1 MKFIYSQGKQLPCG
15 LISRASSTIAD
26 KVLAFMARRF
36 LAQHLVHSSLL
47 PGTFMLAQ
55 GLVYSTSLYFAHW
68 DSLFFF
74 FPSDCSADS
83 VDISP
88 VLWTILRVSNFPLR
102 WCFFRI
108 EVTSGIELSSIVSLE
123 FHISGFTQ
131 EYETSLEE
139 PFLSLSLPLF
149 LTTWPATTKAYTS
162 PTFYSFRVS
171 KYKVISFERYF
182 FLPKSKHTKPD
193 VSHPR
198 WWFHGTHIR

>member
-1 MKFIYSQGKQLPCG
+1 
-15 LISRASSTIAD
+15 
-26 KVLAFMARRF
+26 MARRF

-123 FHISGFTQ
+123 FHIFGFTKQ
-131 EYETSLEE
+131 YETCLYNRNLSYLCHYRFFDNLTSNHQSIYL
-139 PFLSLSLPLF
+139 PNFLI
-149 LTTWPATTKAYTS
+149 
-162 PTFYSFRVS
+162 VS
-171 KYKVISFERYF
+171 RF
-182 FLPKSKHTKPD
+182 
-193 VSHPR
+193 
-198 WWFHGTHIR
+198 

>member
-15 LISRASSTIAD
+15 LISRASSTIVD
-26 KVLAFMARRF
+26 KVLAYMARRF

-74 FPSDCSADS
+74 FPTNCSADS

-88 VLWTILRVSNFPLR
+88 VLQTILRVSYFLLC
-102 WCFFRI
+102 WCFLNFLQNWSNFWYWIKFNCFTRVSHFWI
-108 EVTSGIELSSIVSLE
+108 HTTEGNIFGGTFLISVT
-123 FHISGFTQ
+123 
-131 EYETSLEE
+131 TS
-139 PFLSLSLPLF
+139 F

-162 PTFYSFRVS
+162 QLFNSFA
-171 KYKVISFERYF
+171 
-182 FLPKSKHTKPD
+182 FLK
-193 VSHPR
+193 
-198 WWFHGTHIR
+198 

>member
-26 KVLAFMARRF
+26 KVLAYMARRF

-108 EVTSGIELSSIVSLE
+108 EVTSGIELSLIVSLE
-123 FHISGFTQ
+123 FHIFGFTQ
-131 EYETSLEE
+131 QKETSLEE

-149 LTTWPATTKAYTS
+149 WQPDQQPQKHIPPQL
-162 PTFYSFRVS
+162 F
-171 KYKVISFERYF
+171 ISFTFLNTKVQVLNIF
-182 FLPKSKHTKPD
+182 FSAKVKAH
-193 VSHPR
+193 
-198 WWFHGTHIR
+198 